1 MQFPVFMGDEGRS
14 GVIRNDRRVK
24 DHRKTR
30 HDVSIRTDRVKIV
43 ALRKCS
49 RIVSGAAIVNK
60 KHGEPGIVQRRRL
73 GNDSAW

>member
-1 MQFPVFMGDEGRS
+1 MAVRVTELMNMQFPVLTGDQGRS
-14 GVIRNDRRVK
+14 GEIRNDRRVQ

-49 RIVSGAAIVNK
+49 RIVSGAAIVEK
-60 KHGEPGIVQRRRL
+60 KMVYL
-73 GNDSAW
+73 V